1 MPLIQGFQWSTCGKH
16 VTKQTYPFACSGG
29 SVQSTNIIRGAA
41 DNLSQLQRT
50 GSFENG
56 VPPQKAGA
64 SGKQTDNHVITGVC
78 GCEGD
83 I

>member
-16 VTKQTYPFACSGG
+16 VTKQTYPFACNGG

-41 DNLSQLQRT
+41 DLSQLQRT

-56 VPPQKAGA
+56 VPPHKAGA
-64 SGKQTDNHVITGVC
+64 SGKQTVNHTIMGVC